1 LYNRISSV
9 AVLGAGHG
17 GLALAAHLGR
27 QGHRVALWNRSPARV
42 APVAARGGVRLT
54 PAGGAASFAPIAVAT
69 DSMAVALAGA
79 RVVLVAVPASG
90 HADVA
95 RACAPHLRDGQ
106 AVLLLPGRTGG
117 ALEFRQ
123 VLRRAGCRARV
134 VLGEANTFPFA
145 ARRTGPAD
153 ALIYGA
159 KAEVLAAA
167 LPATRTPELL
177 EACRPYLPTLAPA
190 RSVLHTGLGNVG
202 AVLHPVITLLN
213 ARRIAAGEAFDFYTE
228 GVTLRVAAVLAAAD
242 AERLRVARAYGVA
255 ADSLR
260 DWVAAAYGHH
270 ADTVQ
275 AAVAGNPAYV
285 GIKAPNTLAH
295 RYLLEDVPTGLVP
308 LLELGASAGLKLPTL
323 AGLVDLARLTL
334 GGERWARP
342 RTLDALGLA
351 GLSPAAVRAR
361 VEGERAPAAPAP
373 SGRPR
378 WGVGLLPQVASGV

>member
-1 LYNRISSV
+1 
-9 AVLGAGHG
+9 
-17 GLALAAHLGR
+17 
-27 QGHRVALWNRSPARV
+27 
-42 APVAARGGVRLT
+42 
-54 PAGGAASFAPIAVAT
+54 
-69 DSMAVALAGA
+69 
-79 RVVLVAVPASG
+79 
-90 HADVA
+90 
-95 RACAPHLRDGQ
+95 
-106 AVLLLPGRTGG
+106 
-117 ALEFRQ
+117 
-123 VLRRAGCRARV
+123 
-134 VLGEANTFPFA
+134 
-145 ARRTGPAD
+145 
-153 ALIYGA
+153 
-159 KAEVLAAA
+159 
-167 LPATRTPELL
+167 LL
-177 EACRPYLPTLAPA
+177 EACRPYLPTLAPT